1 MDGSDEAG
9 VVMYVGS
16 ELMAGKVPRRGRRE
30 LALARSGK
38 RACCEGMQGLGP
50 QLEAGEKNGEFGLR
64 RSPEKLETM
73 VLSEYDVIT
82 DVAL

>member
-30 LALARSGK
+30 LALALARTGK
-38 RACCEGMQGLGP
+38 RAC
-50 QLEAGEKNGEFGLR
+50 
-64 RSPEKLETM
+64 
-73 VLSEYDVIT
+73 
-82 DVAL
+82 